1 MPKVIRRL
9 LARLPLMPAC
19 AGLFQLVA
27 LQPVAAVRLT
37 GRDVRLREVSRAGHL
52 ARAGLFSFLYCRLAI
67 SNAEFAAAVHA
78 PKGGHMP
85 AGPRVVSLCHRIGKY
100 DPRYTG
106 VAANKACQA

>member
-19 AGLFQLVA
+19 AGLISARGQ
-27 LQPVAAVRLT
+27 
-37 GRDVRLREVSRAGHL
+37 REVSRAGHL